1 MTWTV
6 SDVMTKG
13 TAAVGQAAELV
24 GSAVVTTTASTSLAN
39 AASLMFQ
46 HRVQLLPVVDSEN
59 RAVGIVSRKQLL
71 KVFLRSDELIRREI
85 VRIVQE
91 VAAVRGHLEVEV
103 TDGLVSL
110 RGNFDAQSLPR
121 PLIETIPGVPGV
133 VGVNVES
140 SVSEPPSEA
149 SEDQVPA

>member
-6 SDVMTKG
+6 SDVMTEG

-85 VRIVQE
+85 VRIVQQA
-91 VAAVRGHLEVEV
+91 AAVRGHLEVEV
-103 TDGLVSL
+103 MDGLVSL
-110 RGNFDAQSLPR
+110 RGNFDAESLPR
-121 PLIETIPGVPGV
+121 PLIETIAGVPGV
-133 VGVNVES
+133 VGVS

-149 SEDQVPA
+149 SEDPVPA